1 MITVRDPE
9 NDINNNITDYSP
21 IHYNSVELTQ
31 SIALLDAVIEA
42 TADAIIVYSMD
53 KYIIKIN
60 NRYCEMMGIDKY
72 DAYLHSFDQHLD
84 IFQRHCINAPA
95 FFTRFNKYLG
105 LQKTDKDFVLKFTNN
120 RYYTLTNS
128 PYTINGK
135 MLGRVLAFR
144 DITHEKRTELN
155 LIEREALYK
164 DLSIKDNL
172 TGIYNRRKILLELKQ
187 CFSEPRLQKKTS
199 SLIMFDLNDFK
210 TINDTYGH
218 GMGDFVLQR
227 ITESISACLRKKD
240 IFGRWGGDE
249 FIILLPDCNRLKAEK
264 TTLKIKNRL
273 AHLGLP
279 LKTPV
284 TCAFGISTT
293 EDETCPEAL
302 IHRADMAMYHVK
314 HKSMTR
320 NHEHFEQQLT
330 FSNGFQK
337 NNTSL

>member
-1 MITVRDPE
+1 MDAVYQSGKEIKTSSDQRPHT
-9 NDINNNITDYSP
+9 INNSLD
-21 IHYNSVELTQ
+21 LTQ

-42 TADAIIVYSMD
+42 TADAIIVYSLD

-60 NRYCEMMGIDKY
+60 HRYCEMLGIDKY
-72 DAYLHSFDQHLD
+72 DAYLHTFDQHLE
-84 IFQRHCINAPA
+84 IFRKHCLNAPA
-95 FFTRFNKYLG
+95 FFVRFNKCLH
-105 LQKTDKDFVLKFTNN
+105 LPKADKNFILKFTNN

-128 PYTINGK
+128 PYTINGQL
-135 MLGRVLAFR
+135 LGRVLAFH
-144 DITHEKRTELN
+144 DITEEKQNELN

-172 TGIYNRRKILLELKQ
+172 TGIYNRRKILLELKN
-187 CFSEPRLQKKTS
+187 CFAEPKLKKKPS

-240 IFGRWGGDE
+240 VFGRWGGDE
-249 FIILLPDCNRLKAEK
+249 FIILLPDCDREKAEK
-264 TTLKIKNRL
+264 TTHKIESRL
-273 AHLGLP
+273 FHLGLP
-279 LKTPV
+279 VKTPI

-293 EDETCPEAL
+293 EDESCPEAL

-314 HKSMTR
+314 SNKDALRSLHPL
-320 NHEHFEQQLT
+320 EQT
-330 FSNGFQK
+330 TNFPSGNKKGR
-337 NNTSL
+337 

>member
-1 MITVRDPE
+1 MDAVFQSKKEVTIRSDQSHP
-9 NDINNNITDYSP
+9 NI
-21 IHYNSVELTQ
+21 HNSVDLTQ

-42 TADAIIVYSMD
+42 TADAIIVYSLD

-60 NRYCEMMGIDKY
+60 HRYCEMLGIDKY
-72 DAYLHSFDQHLD
+72 DAYLHTFDQHLD
-84 IFQRHCINAPA
+84 IFRKHCLNAPA
-95 FFTRFNKYLG
+95 FFVRFNKYLNHP
-105 LQKTDKDFVLKFTNN
+105 KADKNFILKFTNN

-128 PYTINGK
+128 PYTINGQL
-135 MLGRVLAFR
+135 LGRVLAFR
-144 DITHEKRTELN
+144 DITLEKRNELN
-155 LIEREALYK
+155 LIEREALYR

-172 TGIYNRRKILLELKQ
+172 TGIYNRRKILLELKN
-187 CFSEPRLQKKTS
+187 CFAEPKLKKKPA

-249 FIILLPDCNRLKAEK
+249 FIILLPDCDREKAEK
-264 TTLKIKNRL
+264 TTHKIESRL
-273 AHLGLP
+273 IHLGLP
-279 LKTPV
+279 VKTPI

-293 EDETCPEAL
+293 EDESCPEAL

-314 HKSMTR
+314 
-320 NHEHFEQQLT
+320 
-330 FSNGFQK
+330 SNKTTSRCVNPREKTTNFPSK
-337 NNTSL
+337 NRVGGK

>member
-1 MITVRDPE
+1 MLG
-9 NDINNNITDYSP
+9 
-21 IHYNSVELTQ
+21 IH
-31 SIALLDAVIEA
+31 
-42 TADAIIVYSMD
+42 
-53 KYIIKIN
+53 
-60 NRYCEMMGIDKY
+60 KY
-72 DAYLHSFDQHLD
+72 DAYLHTFDQHLH
-84 IFQRHCINAPA
+84 IFKEHCINAPA
-95 FFTRFNKYLG
+95 FFLRFNKYLG
-105 LQKTDKDFVLKFTNN
+105 LPKADKNFVLKFTNN

-135 MLGRVLAFR
+135 LLGRVLAFR
-144 DITHEKRTELN
+144 DITQEKKTELN

-172 TGIYNRRKILLELKQ
+172 TGIYNRRKILLELKN
-187 CFSEPRLQKKTS
+187 CFAEPKLRKKPA

-249 FIILLPDCNRLKAEK
+249 FIILLPDCDREKAEK
-264 TTLKIKNRL
+264 TTHKIETRL
-273 AHLGLP
+273 THLGLP
-279 LKTPV
+279 VKTPI
-284 TCAFGISTT
+284 TRAFGISTT

-314 HKSMTR
+314 SSKKTTMSTGTAHRASKTHTDINR
-320 NHEHFEQQLT
+320 
-330 FSNGFQK
+330 K
-337 NNTSL
+337 R